1 MRSIA
6 VTLRRVPI
14 LFYIISVFICYA
26 FMLLSTAYFGDSKAE
41 DQSMLVYMLKG
52 DNSLSALAMWHNALS
67 SSDMNSWLLILTPL
81 ICCIGYVYAFCI
93 ETSTKSYVFSL
104 QRQGLRRFVLSRF
117 LGCGLYSAV
126 IMLSALV
133 PALITCVIYSTKLGG
148 YPYAPI
154 AQMLF
159 HHQTSLLAFFEVCL
173 TYIFYA
179 FFAGLVCITLAAVI
193 SNAFTSCSTL
203 VLAAFLCG
211 DIQSSYAG
219 RFMRKMFGGEV
230 TQADYNHFTDFLF
243 VGNLAHGMPEFEKD
257 FHISYA
263 VYIFAVIAAATVIY
277 LIFHFAVKKKVML

>member
-1 MRSIA
+1 MRS
-6 VTLRRVPI
+6 TSLNLQRVPI
-14 LFYIISVFICYA
+14 VFYILSVFICYA
-26 FMLLSTAYFGDSKAE
+26 FILLSTAYFGDSKAD
-41 DQSMLVYMLKG
+41 DQSMIIYMLKG
-52 DNSLSALAMWHNALS
+52 GSSLSGLAMWHNALS
-67 SSDMNSWLLILTPL
+67 NSDMNSWLLILTPL

-93 ETSTKSYVFSL
+93 EISTKSYIFSL
-104 QRQGLRRFVLSRF
+104 HRQGLRRFVLSRF

-126 IMLSALV
+126 IMLSGMVL
-133 PALITCVIYSTKLGG
+133 ALITCVIYSGDPGG

-159 HHQTSLLAFFEVCL
+159 HHQTSLLAFFEVCV

-179 FFAGLVCITLAAVI
+179 FFAGLVCITLAALI

-219 RFMRKMFGGEV
+219 RFMRKLFAGEV
-230 TQADYNHFTDFLF
+230 TQDDYNHLTDFLF
-243 VGNLAHGMPEFEKD
+243 VGNLAHGMPEFQKD
-257 FHISYA
+257 FHVSYA
-263 VYIFAVIAAATVIY
+263 VYVFAVIATAILIY